1 MSIKRPKRAIPKPKA
16 KSRSGPSIPNEQR
29 GRPLI
34 TMTMSREGR
43 KELVARARRAKV
55 SRGAYVEE
63 LLRGSR

>member
-1 MSIKRPKRAIPKPKA
+1 MNKKHPKRTTRKPKP

-63 LLRGSR
+63 LLRSSR